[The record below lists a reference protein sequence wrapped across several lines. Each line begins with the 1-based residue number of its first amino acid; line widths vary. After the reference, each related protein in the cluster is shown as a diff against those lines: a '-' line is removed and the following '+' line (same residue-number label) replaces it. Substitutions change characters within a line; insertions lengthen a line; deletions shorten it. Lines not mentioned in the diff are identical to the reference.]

1 VTGRAFRA
9 ALGSL
14 IAIAAITGP
23 AAAVGLGPL
32 DKAGVTDAPDKGFWL
47 TLLNSEPK
55 VQNFHLYA
63 LDVDWKPI
71 DGVLILPAV
80 PRLGPLRQRKVLA
93 VIRGLKPG
101 DVRVV
106 RVCAEPEI
114 QEGTIHAR
122 VCSKLSARRLAVL
135 GHDTRPDTGSAGE

>member
-1 VTGRAFRA
+1 MIGRAHLA
-9 ALGSL
+9 ALLGSL
-14 IAIAAITGP
+14 TLTALTGP

-32 DKAGVTDAPDKGFWL
+32 YKAGVTDAPDKGFWL

-71 DGVLILPAV
+71 DGVVILPAV

-93 VIRGLKPG
+93 VVRGLKPG
-101 DVRVV
+101 DTRVV

-122 VCSKLSARRLAVL
+122 VCSKLSARRIAAIMPDA
-135 GHDTRPDTGSAGE
+135 GPDTGSVGQ

>member
-1 VTGRAFRA
+1 VIARASRLL
-9 ALGSL
+9 LGSL
-14 IAIAAITGP
+14 IALAAITGP

-32 DKAGVTDAPDKGFWL
+32 DKAGVTDSPDKGFWL

-63 LDVDWKPI
+63 LDVDWNPI

-101 DVRVV
+101 DTRIV

-122 VCSKLSARRLAVL
+122 VCSKLSARRIARVV
-135 GHDTRPDTGSAGE
+135 PDTGADTGSVGE